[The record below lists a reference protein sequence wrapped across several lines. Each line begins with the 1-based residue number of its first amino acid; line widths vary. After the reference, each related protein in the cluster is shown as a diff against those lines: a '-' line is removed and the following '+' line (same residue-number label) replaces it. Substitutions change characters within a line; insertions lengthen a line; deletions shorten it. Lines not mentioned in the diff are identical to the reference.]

1 MENLSYALGMVIGH
15 NLKGMGVKDLNV
27 SDFSQALND
36 VVTGQTCKLTDQE
49 AQQLVNNFIQ
59 KQQEEILIE
68 SQEKTSIRNQQENL
82 IQNQE
87 DFHQNQEKKE
97 KK

>member
-36 VVTGQTCKLTDQE
+36 VVTGQTCKLTD
-49 AQQLVNNFIQ
+49 
-59 KQQEEILIE
+59 
-68 SQEKTSIRNQQENL
+68 
-82 IQNQE
+82 
-87 DFHQNQEKKE
+87 
-97 KK
+97 